1 MGWRKQAGI
10 DLKVNRTTINL
21 RRERKRRRNIA
32 VEEKAQINRVKF
44 GQTRSQKEKEE
55 IYKQKSYKFLSGH
68 KLEENTPPKKIDYE
82 D

>member
-1 MGWRKQAGI
+1 MNRKI
-10 DLKVNRTTINL
+10 INL

-44 GQTRSQKEKEE
+44 GQTRSQKEKE
-55 IYKQKSYKFLSGH
+55 KSDKHKSYKFLSGH

>member
-10 DLKVNRTTINL
+10 DLKVNRKIINL

-55 IYKQKSYKFLSGH
+55 IYKQKSYNFLSGH

>member
-10 DLKVNRTTINL
+10 DLKVNRKIINL

-55 IYKQKSYKFLSGH
+55 IYKQKSYKFLSGQ
-68 KLEENTPPKKIDYE
+68 KLEENSPPKKIDYE

>member
-10 DLKVNRTTINL
+10 DLKVNRKIINL

-44 GQTRSQKEKEE
+44 GQTRLQKEKEE
-55 IYKQKSYKFLSGH
+55 IYKQKSYNFLSGH